1 MGEDGEDDKKSYVIS
16 IPNHVCT
23 IAGSVNGISA
33 PCFAFL
39 IGDKTCFYNRIS
51 LHFKVHKHKLNLQ
64 AFFSFRLLSFLLRTD
79 VFYYRKNREY
89 NVILVHV

>member
-23 IAGSVNGISA
+23 IAGSVNGTRA

-39 IGDKTCFYNRIS
+39 IRDKTCF
-51 LHFKVHKHKLNLQ
+51 L
-64 AFFSFRLLSFLLRTD
+64 
-79 VFYYRKNREY
+79 
-89 NVILVHV
+89 